1 MSIHEPVM
9 SISSSPGEH
18 RMAVVDLGTIT
29 TRLVL
34 AEPGDGRRLRFAPIT
49 RMGADLVT
57 TGRLSSEALGRVRDA
72 LEAHRDRIVAFAPAA
87 VRVVATAAARQA
99 SNRHDLFELV
109 QEVLG
114 VETELLSGR
123 DEGRLT
129 FVGAIGSLPASALPD
144 GPGVGYA
151 VLDIG
156 GGSTEFA
163 TGGLDGGLT
172 GVFSTD
178 IGASK
183 VTAGFLHHDPPW
195 AEELSAGL
203 SVVQLH
209 LDDLRREVPGLID
222 TIAEG
227 TVVGVGGTIT
237 TLAAIE
243 MGLDPYDSDRV
254 HGAVLHRDDVE
265 EVFRMLATESRVDRL
280 ANPGL
285 NPERVDLIV
294 GGCVIVVEA
303 MRHLGIERI
312 VVSEADLM
320 DGCLTER
327 GPMAAGRS
335 DS

>member
-1 MSIHEPVM
+1 
-9 SISSSPGEH
+9 
-18 RMAVVDLGTIT
+18 MAVVDLGTIT
-29 TRLVL
+29 TRLLL
-34 AEPGDGRRLRFAPIT
+34 AEPGRGRRQRFAPIS
-49 RMGADLVT
+49 RMGADLGT

-72 LEAHRDRIVAFAPAA
+72 LEEHRQRIEAFAPDA
-87 VRVVATAAARQA
+87 VRVVATASAREA

-109 QEVLG
+109 LEVIG
-114 VETELLSGR
+114 VETELLSGS

-129 FVGAIGSLPASALPD
+129 FAGAVGSLPASALPD

-163 TGGLDGGLT
+163 TGAVDGGLT

-183 VTAGFLHHDPPW
+183 VTARFLLHDPPW

-209 LDDLRREVPGLID
+209 LDDLRREVPGLAD
-222 TIAEG
+222 TIAHG
-227 TVVGVGGTIT
+227 TVIGVGGTLT
-237 TLAAIE
+237 TLAAVE

-254 HGAVLHRDDVE
+254 HGAVLHREDVE
-265 EVFRMLATESRVDRL
+265 EVFRMLATESRADRL

-285 NPERVDLIV
+285 NAERVDLIV

-335 DS
+335 DSELGLLDRGPRFS

>member
-1 MSIHEPVM
+1 
-9 SISSSPGEH
+9 
-18 RMAVVDLGTIT
+18 MAVVDLGTIT
-29 TRLVL
+29 TRLLL
-34 AEPGDGRRLRFAPIT
+34 AEAGRGRRQRFAPVT
-49 RMGADLVT
+49 NMGADLGT
-57 TGRLSSEALGRVRDA
+57 MGRLSGEALGRVRDA
-72 LEAHRDRIVAFAPAA
+72 LDGHRKRIEAFSPAA
-87 VRVVATAAARQA
+87 VRVVATAAAREA
-99 SNRHDLFELV
+99 SNRHDLFDLV
-109 QEVLG
+109 REVLG

-129 FVGAIGSLPASALPD
+129 FAGAIGSLPASVLPE

-163 TGGLDGGLT
+163 TGAVDGSVT
-172 GVFSTD
+172 GVSSTE

-183 VTAGFLHHDPPW
+183 VTTGFLLHDPPL

-209 LDDLRREVPGLID
+209 LDDLRREVPGLAD
-222 TIAEG
+222 TIADG

-237 TLAAIE
+237 TLAAVE
-243 MGLDPYDSDRV
+243 MGLDPYDSGRV
-254 HGAVLHRDDVE
+254 HGAVLHREDVE
-265 EVFRMLATESRVDRL
+265 DVFRMLATESRADRL

-285 NPERVDLIV
+285 TADRVDLIV

-327 GPMAAGRS
+327 GPMGAGRW
-335 DS
+335 DSELGLLDRGPGFS